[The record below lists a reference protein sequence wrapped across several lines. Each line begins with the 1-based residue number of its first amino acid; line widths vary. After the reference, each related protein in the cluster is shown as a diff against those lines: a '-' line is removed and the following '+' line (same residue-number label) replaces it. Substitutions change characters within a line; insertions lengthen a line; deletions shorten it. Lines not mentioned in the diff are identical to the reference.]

1 MRATPYVLSDVERE
15 RSRNKEQ
22 KRKKRSVSKNE
33 ENKAGRARHQRRRKA
48 LAGAAEQEQEWI
60 RSWRLRMSPLV
71 SLWIHAFSTD
81 LRVVSM
87 TCDLLAEQRKRD
99 RERRV
104 KHGCNVDGAHRA
116 AKGKT
121 RNEQCGFRCT
131 FFSASIVVVKSI
143 GAQWGVV
150 LAGPPRS

>member
-33 ENKAGRARHQRRRKA
+33 ETKAGRARHQRRRKA

-60 RSWRLRMSPLV
+60 RSWRWRMSPFV

-99 RERRV
+99 RGKKNYERREEQRIRSETW
-104 KHGCNVDGAHRA
+104 VDHYARGALIEIEA
-116 AKGKT
+116 A
-121 RNEQCGFRCT
+121 CISLFRFALPPT
-131 FFSASIVVVKSI
+131 AVPPFSE
-143 GAQWGVV
+143 
-150 LAGPPRS
+150 L

>member
-87 TCDLLAEQRKRD
+87 TCDLRAEQRKRD
-99 RERRV
+99 RGKKYERREEQWIRSATWV
-104 KHGCNVDGAHRA
+104 NYDARGALIEIEA
-116 AKGKT
+116 A
-121 RNEQCGFRCT
+121 CISLFRFALPPT
-131 FFSASIVVVKSI
+131 AVPPFSE
-143 GAQWGVV
+143 
-150 LAGPPRS
+150 L